1 MTDRNNGRTVPGVPG
16 SVSSIPLSDLDPDP
30 QDASIGQLVKSAT
43 AQMSTL
49 VRAEVEL
56 AKSEVTGEIKKGVLG
71 SVLFIVAGVILLFST
86 FFFFFFLG
94 ELLSVWLPSWAAYLI
109 VFGIQL
115 LVAGALAVVGFLRLR
130 KIRAPRKTIDSV
142 KEMSTVLPGG
152 GAAAPQSSAPT
163 AGLR

>member
-16 SVSSIPLSDLDPDP
+16 SVSSIPLSDLDQAP

-43 AQMSTL
+43 TQMSTL

-56 AKSEVTGEIKKGVLG
+56 AKTEVTGEIKKGVLG
-71 SVLFIVAGVILLFST
+71 SILFIVAGVILLFST

-94 ELLSVWLPSWAAYLI
+94 ELLSLWLPSWAAYLI

-115 LVAGALAVVGFLRLR
+115 LAAAALAVLGFLRLR

-142 KEMSTVLPGG
+142 KEMATVLPSGSAPQDP
-152 GAAAPQSSAPT
+152 GAAG

>member
-16 SVSSIPLSDLDPDP
+16 SVSSIPLSDLDPAP

-43 AQMSTL
+43 TQMSTL

-56 AKSEVTGEIKKGVLG
+56 AKTEVTGEIKKGVLG
-71 SVLFIVAGVILLFST
+71 SILFIVAGVILLFST

-94 ELLSVWLPSWAAYLI
+94 ELLSLWLPSWAAYLI

-115 LVAGALAVVGFLRLR
+115 LAAAALAVLGFLRLR

-142 KEMSTVLPGG
+142 KEMATVLPSGSAPQDP
-152 GAAAPQSSAPT
+152 GAAG